1 MGKWAKEQ
9 INSGRNPKILQNMGR
24 AAMAQILGELVVQSM
39 VYKSM
44 VPMEELQREC
54 YMCG

>member
-39 VYKSM
+39 V
-44 VPMEELQREC
+44 PMEELQREC

>member
-9 INSGRNPKILQNMGR
+9 INKILQNMGR

-39 VYKSM
+39 V
-44 VPMEELQREC
+44 PMEELQREC